1 MPKGAW
7 GKRFGI
13 STSHIAYEIMF
24 GNTTIRTNTR
34 PIYKI
39 ELIDSVLI
47 ILNESFG
54 RETLLVILLAQHI
67 TRESYF
73 NGGDEYE
80 YTRKL
85 LSEMLKEGETL
96 SDEDFNFLM

>member
-7 GKRFGI
+7 GKTFGI
-13 STSHIAYEIMF
+13 STSDAAYEIKF

-34 PIYKI
+34 PIYNI
-39 ELIDSVLI
+39 EIIDSVLI
-47 ILNESFG
+47 ILCKRFG
-54 RETLLVILLAQHI
+54 SEKLWLILLAQYI

-73 NGGDEYE
+73 KGGDKSE

-85 LSEMLKEGETL
+85 FSEILEGDETF
-96 SDEDFNFLM
+96 SDGFYEFVR